1 MISFVLD
8 EYNIVFTVDQ
18 GTNHIRTNKLRQCA
32 QRNVKKCFSFSFQL
46 ISRATE
52 NKMYFFVTHLIFV
65 EFRGFS
71 EQFYYYTSTLLQKI
85 VLYNKN
91 GPPCSFVCKSKN
103 DASLLEVAL
112 CQDVLMGMIV
122 YVFSQCCY
130 NFLLENEV
138 ALHLNLLH

>member
-1 MISFVLD
+1 MLFVFILVDIPSYRKQNVFLCYSSYFRRISGFFLSSS
-8 EYNIVFTVDQ
+8 I
-18 GTNHIRTNKLRQCA
+18 IILARCL
-32 QRNVKKCFSFSFQL
+32 KKKY
-46 ISRATE
+46 ITKR
-52 NKMYFFVTHLIFV
+52 M
-65 EFRGFS
+65 
-71 EQFYYYTSTLLQKI
+71 LL

-103 DASLLEVAL
+103 DAPLLEVAL

-122 YVFSQCCY
+122 YVFSLCCY